1 MRRHGAT
8 SGSNSQTHTLTKTN
22 PYRHKVLTNGSFLN
36 LNLNLNQQDV
46 VGPLHSSGSDDVSNS
61 SRPTTSTEDTNSDS
75 GNETHGI
82 KHSSNSNS
90 NSNHHI
96 QNHQQ
101 NLRRSKSSNNNHH
114 KRFAYQ
120 NPPDLLPP
128 PDGFDNSII
137 QQQQQH
143 LQQQLQQQE
152 AAPYTIDTGTAKA
165 IIDTYSGHL
174 FSRSTNYHSFGRGA
188 KKGSSSAGVALT
200 AANTVNNNTSKSKY
214 PSSVVENL
222 FTRDPTNFEQDSLD
236 NSANNYY
243 ADQRN
248 MTVVVPPN
256 SSNVNKPNNT
266 NTAPRVKTR
275 TESVV

>member
-1 MRRHGAT
+1 MPGHPFPLAAAAAAAAAASTPKDNNPFPFFRPPQNMMDQVTQTQQALLSMMRNA
-8 SGSNSQTHTLTKTN
+8 
-22 PYRHKVLTNGSFLN
+22 
-36 LNLNLNQQDV
+36 QQ
-46 VGPLHSSGSDDVSNS
+46 
-61 SRPTTSTEDTNSDS
+61 
-75 GNETHGI
+75 
-82 KHSSNSNS
+82 
-90 NSNHHI
+90 
-96 QNHQQ
+96 
-101 NLRRSKSSNNNHH
+101 
-114 KRFAYQ
+114 
-120 NPPDLLPP
+120 
-128 PDGFDNSII
+128 

-188 KKGSSSAGVALT
+188 KKGSSSAGVALA

>member
-1 MRRHGAT
+1 MG
-8 SGSNSQTHTLTKTN
+8 
-22 PYRHKVLTNGSFLN
+22 
-36 LNLNLNQQDV
+36 
-46 VGPLHSSGSDDVSNS
+46 
-61 SRPTTSTEDTNSDS
+61 
-75 GNETHGI
+75 
-82 KHSSNSNS
+82 
-90 NSNHHI
+90 HI
-96 QNHQQ
+96 QWLWQG
-101 NLRRSKSSNNNHH
+101 K
-114 KRFAYQ
+114 
-120 NPPDLLPP
+120 
-128 PDGFDNSII
+128 
-137 QQQQQH
+137 
-143 LQQQLQQQE
+143 QLQQQE
-152 AAPYTIDTGTAKA
+152 AAAPYTIDTGTAKA

-174 FSRSTNYHSFGRGA
+174 FSRSTNYHSFGKGA
-188 KKGSSSAGVALT
+188 RKGVPVA